1 MTKNQAVTIYDG
13 RPFAAATA
21 DSSTMDMI
29 AEALAPGEKLGFS
42 DFPKIQM
49 PGAGGLVWSL
59 PNGEVTKEFEAIIL
73 HRQPVRAY
81 WSGAYEDSS
90 NEPPDCSSLD
100 SIRGVGTP
108 GGECSVCPLA
118 QYGTSLAKGKNAAG
132 IEAAGRGQACRQITR
147 LFLLLPDSLLPV
159 LLSLPPSS
167 YQRASQYVVHLAAT
181 GHRYSSVVTAISL
194 EERKNAT
201 GLTFSRVALRRVA
214 PLDPE
219 QEARIAAYRSE
230 ILPFLTGGEVNK
242 V

>member
-1 MTKNQAVTIYDG
+1 MEKHQVKSQAVTIYDG

-21 DSSTMDMI
+21 DSSTMDVI

-100 SIRGVGTP
+100 SIQGVGTP
-108 GGECSVCPLA
+108 GGACNVCPLSA
-118 QYGTSLAKGKNAAG
+118 YGTSMGKG
-132 IEAAGRGQACRQITR
+132 ETAGRGQACRQITR

-159 LLSLPPSS
+159 LLALPPSS
-167 YQRASQYVVHLAAT
+167 YQRAMQYVVRLAST
-181 GHRYSSVVTAISL
+181 EHRYSSVVTAISL
-194 EERKNAT
+194 EESKNAT
-201 GLTFSRVALRRVA
+201 GLTYSRAALRLVA

-219 QEARIAAYRSE
+219 QAARIAAYRGE